1 MGNPNNDTLS
11 ISKIICLAEVGK
23 RRQGINVTGRRRG
36 AAQHQGHL
44 RLTYWKKRHEL
55 YDVHEWAHSTSTLSD
70 MLLFLVSILD
80 S

>member
-11 ISKIICLAEVGK
+11 INKMISLAEVGK
-23 RRQGINVTGRRRG
+23 RRRGINVTGRRRG
-36 AAQHQGHL
+36 AARRRVHL

-55 YDVHEWAHSTSTLSD
+55 YDAHEWAHSTSTLSD